1 MPYPDGSLSARLPS
15 PTREWLGFAKGSV
28 NEWTRMMIADALGA
42 SKKINPAQQPPKRLK
57 QHLPLFYWD
66 LASLSYLL
74 RGDYNG
80 GLAVITSQLRK
91 ASGAFSSPQ
100 PVVEGTL
107 PKSWDPLREI
117 WGRLGHDVPPLPL
130 PLSYREVKPSEQRPN
145 QLSQLSWGTFS
156 IC

>member
-15 PTREWLGFAKGSV
+15 PTREWLGLRDLSRRVDKDEMDETQMPLERRF
-28 NEWTRMMIADALGA
+28 
-42 SKKINPAQQPPKRLK
+42 NPAQQPPKRLK
-57 QHLPLFYWD
+57 QHLPLFCWD

-117 WGRLGHDVPPLPL
+117 CLGPP
-130 PLSYREVKPSEQRPN
+130 RP
-145 QLSQLSWGTFS
+145 
-156 IC
+156 